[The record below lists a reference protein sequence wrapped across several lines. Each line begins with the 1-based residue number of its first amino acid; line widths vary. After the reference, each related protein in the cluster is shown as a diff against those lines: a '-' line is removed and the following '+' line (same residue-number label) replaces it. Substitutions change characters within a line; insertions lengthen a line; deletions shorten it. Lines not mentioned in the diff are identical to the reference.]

1 MFKTIIFLEAKV
13 RVLDLTWDNVRIL
26 LGDKLGDRL
35 GDRLG
40 DNELPVNYRIARGW

>member
-35 GDRLG
+35 GD
-40 DNELPVNYRIARGW
+40 NELPVNYRIARGW